1 MSKKKILI
9 LGSSGQLGNYLFK
22 NLKKIKKYQIVPSQS
37 YNIRLINIKK
47 DIGKILKIKPNCIIN
62 CSGYTNVPMAEKN
75 KKKAIDLNCYKL
87 IYLAKFCKKYN
98 IKIIHFSTDYVFPGK
113 NKFYNIN
120 DTTKPINFYGYSKLR
135 GEELLK
141 KSGCKYLIF
150 RISWLISSHKSSFLM
165 KIKNRIIENKKVY
178 VINDA
183 YSSITSVKLIY
194 TFFKI
199 NLDQLVDFKINGLY
213 HLRNDNI
220 VSYFTVAKFIESLLG
235 RKYKNS
241 VKKIKFRNY
250 KSTVKIPKFSKLNII
265 KTKRNFIIPG
275 NKWRDDI
282 KFIHENKN

>member
-1 MSKKKILI
+1 MNKKKILI
-9 LGSSGQLGNYLFK
+9 LGSGGQLGNYLFK
-22 NLKKIKKYQIVPSQS
+22 NLKKIKKYQIVSSQS
-37 YNIRLINIKK
+37 LNVRLINIKK
-47 DIGKILKIKPNCIIN
+47 DIKKILKIKPHCIIN

-75 KKKAIDLNCYKL
+75 KKKAIDLNCNKL
-87 IYLAKFCKKYN
+87 LYLAKFCKKYK

-113 NKFYNIN
+113 NKLYNIS
-120 DTTKPINFYGYSKLR
+120 DMTKPINFYGYTKLR

-150 RISWLISSHKSSFLM
+150 RISWLISGHKSSFLM
-165 KIKNRIIENKKVY
+165 KIKNRITEHKNVD

-183 YSSITSVKLIY
+183 FSSITSVKLIY
-194 TFFKI
+194 TFFRI
-199 NLDQLVDFKINGLY
+199 NLDQLVDYKISGLY
-213 HLRNDNI
+213 HLRNNNI

-265 KTKRNFIIPG
+265 KTKRTFIIPG

>member
-1 MSKKKILI
+1 
-9 LGSSGQLGNYLFK
+9 
-22 NLKKIKKYQIVPSQS
+22 
-37 YNIRLINIKK
+37 
-47 DIGKILKIKPNCIIN
+47 
-62 CSGYTNVPMAEKN
+62 
-75 KKKAIDLNCYKL
+75 
-87 IYLAKFCKKYN
+87 
-98 IKIIHFSTDYVFPGK
+98 
-113 NKFYNIN
+113 
-120 DTTKPINFYGYSKLR
+120 
-135 GEELLK
+135 
-141 KSGCKYLIF
+141 
-150 RISWLISSHKSSFLM
+150 M